1 MLTYITCINAY
12 VHLQIKSYEHSLF
25 NFFPFRIFWPSIWLS
40 SESVS
45 YVCMYV
51 CLCSCLHVY
60 VCMRLL
66 PVFLI
71 KHKVYVCMWC
81 DVIGEQILEVLLK
94 LSYEKK
100 ILKSALL
107 LLCKLV
113 YMGKYFSCSRLITLG
128 KCGKVCVCMYV
139 CIYVSMFYS
148 LTIHVICIQV
158 HR

>member
-1 MLTYITCINAY
+1 MYIDSLIHAYIHHMHKCIRTFTNKVILTLTF
-12 VHLQIKSYEHSLF
+12 Q
-25 NFFPFRIFWPSIWLS
+25 FFPFRTFWPSIWSS

-60 VCMRLL
+60 VCMYVIIACL
-66 PVFLI
+66 FNNA
-71 KHKVYVCMWC
+71 HSVCMWC

-94 LSYEKK
+94 LSHEKK

-113 YMGKYFSCSRLITLG
+113 YMGKYFSCSRLVTLG
-128 KCGKVCVCMYV
+128 ICGKVCVCMYV
-139 CIYVSMFYS
+139 CMYVFMYLCF
-148 LTIHVICIQV
+148 IV
-158 HR
+158 